1 MTLRM
6 DIIAGSIAAVQQRT
20 NVSLA
25 ESFLSVDAI
34 IIVDVSGSMAAHD
47 APGERSR
54 YVAACEELALLQAE
68 LPGRI
73 AVIAFSDRAQ
83 FCPGGVP
90 PLMGEGTDMV
100 AALRFVKPA
109 DGLGIRII
117 LISDGEPDEPEDTLR
132 VARQFRSH
140 IDTVYIGS
148 ERGRG
153 RDFLAILSGAT
164 GGQHL
169 ESIKPAMLAEPVR
182 NLLAAE
188 V

>member
-1 MTLRM
+1 MTKRM
-6 DIIAGSIAAVQQRT
+6 DIVVGSIAAVQQRT

-34 IIVDVSGSMAAHD
+34 ILVDVSGSMAAHD
-47 APGERSR
+47 APHGLSR
-54 YVAACEELALLQAE
+54 YTAACEELALLQAE
-68 LPGRI
+68 LPGKI

-90 PLMGEGTDMV
+90 PLMAKGTDMV

-109 DGLGIRII
+109 DGLDIRII
-117 LISDGEPDEPEDTLR
+117 LISDGEPDDAEDTLR
-132 VARQFRSH
+132 MARKFKSH

-153 RDFLAILSGAT
+153 RDFLATLSGAT

-169 ESIKPAMLAEPVR
+169 ESVRPAMLAEPVR